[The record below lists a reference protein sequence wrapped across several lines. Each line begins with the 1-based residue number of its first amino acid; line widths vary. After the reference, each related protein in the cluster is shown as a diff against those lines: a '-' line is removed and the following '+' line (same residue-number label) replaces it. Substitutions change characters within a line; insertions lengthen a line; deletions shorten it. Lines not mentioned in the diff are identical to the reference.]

1 MHIQMRLVLIAAFIL
16 SGLMLKG
23 QDSTR
28 IAVPNRLDCDL
39 IATVMGDTLK
49 VNVRK
54 VDSEYVMFSLKG
66 ERYRQKIQKS
76 TITAILYKDGRVDKF
91 SNPLILKKESDGASK
106 IRVTFSDEDVQVYR
120 QIAIVEGC
128 YVGSFRYVYSNDFLQ
143 RMAISNLKE
152 VAYKNDPRVKIL
164 LIKKVNFTRGY
175 GEDPSAVITAEAYT
189 R

>member
-1 MHIQMRLVLIAAFIL
+1 MRLVLLVALML
-16 SGLMLKG
+16 SVSMLKG

-28 IAVPNRLDCDL
+28 IAVPKRLDCDL

-54 VDSEYVMFSLKG
+54 VDSESVLFSLKG

-76 TITAILYKDGRVDKF
+76 TITAILYKDGHVDKF

-106 IRVTFSDEDVQVYR
+106 IRITYSDEDVQVYK
-120 QIAIVEGC
+120 QIATVEGC
-128 YVGSFRYVYSNDFLQ
+128 YVGSFQYVYSNDFLE

-164 LIKKVNFTRGY
+164 LIKKVTFTRGY
-175 GEDPSAVITAEAYT
+175 GDDPSAVITADAYT